1 MPICAASGI
10 SGSVNMPLFR
20 AALLVAAGITQAAG
34 AERTLTVVS
43 WGGAYEEAQSH
54 ALLAPFAAHAGIAV
68 EALQYDGSIQAIADR
83 SAAESWDVIDMTEV
97 AAIGACRDGL
107 IQPIEAELIVVPEA
121 SLQPDMDFIDGAF
134 RECSIAQNLF
144 ASVIAFN
151 ALAFPGVK
159 PGRVEDFFDLDTF
172 PGKRAIQRS
181 PDAILEWALI
191 AEGVPTEQVYDL
203 LSTDRGLSLAFR
215 KLSTIRDH
223 IVWWDVISDSVGL
236 LADLSVAMATGF
248 NGRFFHAA
256 NVDGIPV
263 QIIWDGQQIGIE
275 VWAVSGQSD
284 LPQEAEAFIAFA
296 TGPDRMARL
305 AEAIPYAPARSTGM
319 QRVGM
324 NQELWLNMRDHLP
337 MAAGDSGGRLLIQD
351 GEWYANTSE
360 LRTRRFEAWI
370 SGEGN

>member
-1 MPICAASGI
+1 
-10 SGSVNMPLFR
+10 MPLFR
-20 AALLVAAGITQAAG
+20 AALLVAAGLAQAAG
-34 AERTLTVVS
+34 ADRTLTVVS
-43 WGGAYEEAQSH
+43 WGGAYEQAQSH
-54 ALLAPFAAHAGIAV
+54 ALLIPFAAHSGIAV
-68 EALQYDGSIQAIADR
+68 EVLQYDGSTQAIADR

-107 IQPIEAELIVVPEA
+107 IQPIEAERIVVPEA
-121 SLQPDMDFIDGAF
+121 SLLPEKDFIDGAF

-144 ASVIAFN
+144 ATVIAFN
-151 ALAFPGVK
+151 ALAYPGVK
-159 PGRVEDFFDLDTF
+159 PARVEDFFDLDTF

-215 KLSTIRDH
+215 KLSTIREH
-223 IVWWDVISDSVGL
+223 IVWWDDISDSVDL
-236 LADLSVAMATGF
+236 LADLSVAMATGY

-256 NVDGIPV
+256 NIDGIPV
-263 QIIWDGQQIGIE
+263 QIIWDGQQVGIE
-275 VWAVSGQSD
+275 VWAISGQSD
-284 LPQEAEAFIAFA
+284 LPEEAEAFIGFA

-324 NQELWLNMRDHLP
+324 NPELWLNMRDHLP
-337 MAAGDSGGRLLIQD
+337 MAAGDSAGRLLIQD
-351 GEWYANTSE
+351 SEWYANTRE
-360 LRTRRFEAWI
+360 LRLRRFEAWI
-370 SGEGN
+370 GSEAN